1 MGGSVAAARLS
12 PGGLAIYLGSRLL
25 LAAAHL
31 VNPGADISCWPAPR
45 SAPDASIAVLQTSPA
60 PAHSERRNQFYFGL
74 EGALRRAE
82 RLKAFGSIFLSRASS
97 LAFSAVILR
106 DSSATMASCS
116 LHNSSRDISF
126 S

>member
-45 SAPDASIAVLQTSPA
+45 SATDASIAVLQTSPA
-60 PAHSERRNQFYFGL
+60 PAHSERRDQFSLRLGRRFAACRTTQGVWINLPKSSLKFGL
-74 EGALRRAE
+74 FCRHFTEY
-82 RLKAFGSIFLSRASS
+82 LS
-97 LAFSAVILR
+97 
-106 DSSATMASCS
+106 
-116 LHNSSRDISF
+116 HNGFVQSP
-126 S
+126 